1 MSARVQAVRAEALIG
16 ALIGAL
22 LGLPASSARAQAEDI
37 DSQRFTPHVFT
48 DGYLQT
54 EGSAG
59 RNPIDPF
66 SLGLWLSYAHNALVV
81 IEDDE
86 VVERIV
92 GAQVAFDLTASY
104 AFASWFELG
113 VHAPLA
119 YLSGDDVSDGAL
131 GDLRVLPKF
140 RLLDDVSDGVGLGLI
155 VDLRLPTHT
164 SDFYG
169 GARMPAVAPRIVLDH
184 HFGMSG
190 FRAAFELGALL
201 REQTQFRNVS
211 AGSELQGGLAFGY
224 RFDGGHSPVELLFD
238 LRSAIGLAETDAEEV
253 GLEGMLGAGIELGPE
268 WQLDLGAGVG
278 LLEGF
283 GIPTFRAIAGV
294 RWEPSP
300 NDPDRD
306 GVASPTEEQKQ
317 QSAVPPQERGDEGDG
332 GDGGGDEEEV
342 PSNVDE
348 VDDAERAAAI
358 AGGYDACP
366 DMPEDLDGVEDEDG
380 CPEGDEDTDG
390 VLDYLD
396 RCDDEA
402 EMINGFKDDDGCP
415 DEGPAQ
421 IIVEEGKI
429 TILGTIRFESE
440 SAQLTDDSYPTLD
453 QIALTLRKHRE
464 IDRVD
469 IAGHTDST
477 GSHGYNVR
485 LSRDRARSVRRYL
498 LQRGIPPARL
508 TATGYGPDRPIA
520 DNETDDGRAKNR
532 RVEFLTADRPGP

>member
-1 MSARVQAVRAEALIG
+1 VDGSPPAGG
-16 ALIGAL
+16 ALVSALRFGAVAL
-22 LGLPASSARAQAEDI
+22 LTLIALGASRARAQEEDV

-92 GAQVAFDLTASY
+92 GAQIAFDLTASY
-104 AFASWFELG
+104 AFATWFELG

-119 YLSGDDVSDGAL
+119 YLSGDDVSEAAL
-131 GDLRVLPKF
+131 GDLRLLPKF
-140 RLLDDVSDGVGLGLI
+140 RLLDDVSDGVGLALI
-155 VDLRLPTHT
+155 TDIRLPTHT
-164 SDFYG
+164 SNFYG
-169 GARMPAVAPRIVLDH
+169 GARLPAFTPRFVLDH
-184 HFGMSG
+184 RFGTSG

-201 REQTQFRNVS
+201 RKETQFRNVT
-211 AGSELQGGLAFGY
+211 AASELQAGLAFGY

-253 GLEGMLGAGIELGPE
+253 GLEAMLGAGIDLGTE
-268 WQLDLGAGVG
+268 WQLDLGAGLG
-278 LLEGF
+278 MLEGF
-283 GIPTFRAIAGV
+283 GIPTFRAIVGV

-306 GVASPTEEQKQ
+306 GIASPTEEQVQ
-317 QSAVPPQERGDEGDG
+317 QTAPPPQEQGDTGEAPEP
-332 GDGGGDEEEV
+332 EEEV
-342 PSNVDE
+342 PSNVDD

-366 DMPEDLDGVEDEDG
+366 GMPEDLDGIEDEDG
-380 CPEGDEDTDG
+380 CPEGDEDGDG

-396 RCDDEA
+396 RCEDEA
-402 EMINGFKDDDGCP
+402 EMINGFQDDDGCP

-421 IIVEEGKI
+421 IIVEQGRI
-429 TILGTIRFESE
+429 TILGTIRFEIE
-440 SAQLTDDSYPTLD
+440 SARLTEDSYATLD

-464 IDRVD
+464 LDRVD

-485 LSRDRARSVRRYL
+485 LSRDRARSVRQYL

-508 TATGYGPDRPIA
+508 TATGYGPDKPIA
-520 DNETDDGRAKNR
+520 DNETEDGRAKNR
-532 RVEFLTADRPGP
+532 RVEFLTAN

>member
-1 MSARVQAVRAEALIG
+1 VSARDRAGRALATLIALIAFG
-16 ALIGAL
+16 AGR
-22 LGLPASSARAQAEDI
+22 ARAQEEDV

-59 RNPIDPF
+59 RFPIDPF
-66 SLGLWLSYAHNALVV
+66 SLGLWLSYAHNALIV
-81 IEDDE
+81 IEDDD

-92 GAQVAFDLTASY
+92 DAQVAFDLTASY

-119 YLSGDDVSDGAL
+119 YLSGDDVSEAAL
-131 GDLRVLPKF
+131 GDLRLLPKF
-140 RLLDDVSDGVGLGLI
+140 RLLDDASDGVGLALI
-155 VDLRLPTHT
+155 ADVRLPTHT
-164 SDFYG
+164 SNFYG
-169 GARMPAVAPRIVLDH
+169 GARMPAFTPKIVLDH

-190 FRAAFELGALL
+190 VRAAFELGALL
-201 REQTQFRNVS
+201 RKATQFRNVT
-211 AGSELQGGLAFGY
+211 AASELQAGLGLGY

-238 LRSAIGLAETDAEEV
+238 LRSAIGLAETDPEEV
-253 GLEGMLGAGIELGPE
+253 GLEGMFGAGIDLSPEWKLQLGAGL
-268 WQLDLGAGVG
+268 G

-306 GVASPTEEQKQ
+306 GIASPSEEQARQ
-317 QSAVPPQERGDEGDG
+317 DATPAQEHGDAGGAPPGAAD
-332 GDGGGDEEEV
+332 EEV

-348 VDDAERAAAI
+348 VDDAERARAI

-366 DMPEDLDGVEDEDG
+366 DLPEDLDGDEDEDG
-380 CPEGDEDTDG
+380 CPEGDQDGDG

-396 RCDDEA
+396 RCSDEP

-421 IIVEEGKI
+421 IIVEQGKI
-429 TILGTIRFESE
+429 TILGQIRFEIE
-440 SAQLTDDSYPTLD
+440 SAKLTEDSYPTLD
-453 QIALTLRKHRE
+453 QIALTLRAHRE
-464 IDRVD
+464 LQRVD

-485 LSRDRARSVRRYL
+485 LSRDRARAVRQYL

-508 TATGYGPDRPIA
+508 SATGYGPDRPIA
-520 DNETDDGRAKNR
+520 DNETEDGRAKNR
-532 RVEFLTADRPGP
+532 RVEFLTVD